1 MNPDVIDVAAKVTE
15 PAIGGKTPREMES
28 LRHLTLVGYLLNAAG
43 FLFGITWFI
52 AIVLNYIKR
61 DDADGTLYA
70 SHFTWQIRTFW
81 WGVLWAS
88 LGTLTLLL
96 GVGFAVLVVA
106 YLWVIY
112 RVVKGFIYWSD
123 EKPMKL

>member
-1 MNPDVIDVAAKVTE
+1 MNPDVIDVAAKPAE
-15 PAIGGKTPREMES
+15 PATGGKTPREMES
-28 LRHLTLVGYLLNAAG
+28 LRHLTMVGYLLNAAG

-81 WGVLWAS
+81 WGVLWAC

-96 GVGFAVLVVA
+96 GVGFALLVVA

-123 EKPMKL
+123 EKPMKV

>member
-1 MNPDVIDVAAKVTE
+1 MNPDVIDVVAKPAE
-15 PAIGGKTPREMES
+15 PATGGKTQREMES
-28 LRHLTLVGYLLNAAG
+28 LRHLTMVGYLLNAAG

-61 DDADGTLYA
+61 DAADGTLYA
-70 SHFTWQIRTFW
+70 SHFAWQIRTFW
-81 WGVLWAS
+81 WGLLWAC

-123 EKPMKL
+123 EKPMKI